1 MGIFYTSL
9 IYQNLLFAE
18 GLESILQ
25 HNNHKVIKNELSEI
39 KETTL
44 SQLTNSELTIVEANW
59 PFPQLEYIIDKIVML
74 VKDHSRI
81 ILISNLIN
89 KTIFGLVVNNK
100 INGIVL
106 KCSSKDE
113 LLFGIKQ
120 VMEGKKY
127 YSSFAA
133 QLFLRAKNE
142 TVSLTITKR
151 EKQILCLIAEMNTTE
166 EIAKKLFITKSTVKT
181 HRRNLMQKFN
191 SKNTLCLLRTAC
203 RQNLLNTDNNFCGC
217 CFKQLIEI

>member
-1 MGIFYTSL
+1 MGIYFTSL

-25 HNNHKVIKNELSEI
+25 HNNHKVIKNELSDL
-39 KETTL
+39 KESTL
-44 SQLTNSELTIVEANW
+44 NQITNSELTIVEANW
-59 PFPQLEYIIDKIVML
+59 PFPQLENIIERIIML
-74 VKDHSRI
+74 AKDHSRI

-127 YSSFAA
+127 YSSLAA
-133 QLFLRAKNE
+133 HLFLRTKNE
-142 TVSLTITKR
+142 TDSFTITKR

-191 SKNTLCLLRTAC
+191 SKNTLCLLRLAC
-203 RQNLLNTDNNFCGC
+203 RQNLLNADNNFCGC
-217 CFKQLIEI
+217 CFKQFIEI

>member
-106 KCSSKDE
+106 KSSSKDE

-142 TVSLTITKR
+142 TVSLSITKR

-166 EIAKKLFITKSTVKT
+166 EIARKLFITKSTVKT

-203 RQNLLNTDNNFCGC
+203 RQNLLNSDNDFCGC
-217 CFKQLIEI
+217 CFKQFIEI

>member
-106 KCSSKDE
+106 KSSSKDE

-142 TVSLTITKR
+142 TVSLSITKR

-166 EIAKKLFITKSTVKT
+166 EIARKLFITKSTVKT

-203 RQNLLNTDNNFCGC
+203 RQNLLNSDYNFCGC
-217 CFKQLIEI
+217 CFKQFIEI

>member
-106 KCSSKDE
+106 KSSSKDE

-133 QLFLRAKNE
+133 QLFLWAKNE
-142 TVSLTITKR
+142 TVSLSITKR

-166 EIAKKLFITKSTVKT
+166 EIARKLFITKSTVKT

-203 RQNLLNTDNNFCGC
+203 RQNLLNSDNNFCGC
-217 CFKQLIEI
+217 CFKQFIEI

>member
-106 KCSSKDE
+106 KSSSKDE

-142 TVSLTITKR
+142 TVSLSITKR

-166 EIAKKLFITKSTVKT
+166 EIARKLFITKSTVKT

-203 RQNLLNTDNNFCGC
+203 RQNLLNSDNDFCSC
-217 CFKQLIEI
+217 CFKQFIEI

>member
-1 MGIFYTSL
+1 MGIYFTSL

-25 HNNHKVIKNELSEI
+25 HNNHKVIKNELSDL
-39 KETTL
+39 KESTL
-44 SQLTNSELTIVEANW
+44 NQITNSELTIVEANW
-59 PFPQLEYIIDKIVML
+59 PFPQLENIIERIIML

-127 YSSFAA
+127 YSSLAA
-133 QLFLRAKNE
+133 HLFLRTKNE
-142 TVSLTITKR
+142 TDSFTITKR
-151 EKQILCLIAEMNTTE
+151 EKQILWLIAEMNTTE

-191 SKNTLCLLRTAC
+191 SKNTLCLLRSAC
-203 RQNLLNTDNNFCGC
+203 RQNLLNADNNFCGC
-217 CFKQLIEI
+217 CFKQFIEI